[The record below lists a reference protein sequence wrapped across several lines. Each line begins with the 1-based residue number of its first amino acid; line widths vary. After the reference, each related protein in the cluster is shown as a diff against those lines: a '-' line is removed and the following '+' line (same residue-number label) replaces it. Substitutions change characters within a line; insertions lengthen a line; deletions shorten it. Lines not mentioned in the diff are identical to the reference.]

1 MLPPM
6 ILEVK
11 DAVYFPPPARRAE
24 TRALEFPH
32 FISLSQGGQPY
43 VDDSGN
49 GLQQIA

>member
-6 ILEVK
+6 ILEME

-32 FISLSQGGQPY
+32 FISPFQRDQLY

>member
-1 MLPPM
+1 MPCIFLLQPD
-6 ILEVK
+6 E
-11 DAVYFPPPARRAE
+11 RE

-32 FISLSQGGQPY
+32 FISPFQRDQPY